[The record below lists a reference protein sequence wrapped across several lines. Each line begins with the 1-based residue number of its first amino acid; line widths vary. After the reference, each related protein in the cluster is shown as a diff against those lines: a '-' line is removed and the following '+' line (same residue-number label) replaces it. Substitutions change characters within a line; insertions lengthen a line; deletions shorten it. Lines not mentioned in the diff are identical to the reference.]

1 MDKMTLL
8 FSGPAAPKSSS
19 SLFPIKTFEHP
30 SPQGYFSP
38 LDSKNITGTHNFRSL
53 KLALKTVLFVMHNM
67 LIGDILSINLP
78 NHLSI

>member
-1 MDKMTLL
+1 MDGMTWL
-8 FSGPAAPKSSS
+8 FSGPATPKSRSR
-19 SLFPIKTFEHP
+19 LFPIKTFEHP

-67 LIGDILSINLP
+67 LIGDILSNNLS
-78 NHLSI
+78 NHLPI